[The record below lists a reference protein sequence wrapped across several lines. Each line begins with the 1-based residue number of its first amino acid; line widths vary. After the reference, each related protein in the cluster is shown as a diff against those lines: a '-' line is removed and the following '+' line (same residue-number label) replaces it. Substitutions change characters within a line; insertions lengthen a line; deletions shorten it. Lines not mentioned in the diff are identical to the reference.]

1 VRAAFGLA
9 ALSAGHLDSALSL
22 LKPME
27 MLAVGESNGW
37 GYRYELSRTIS
48 LAIHG
53 STEEAT
59 AALAATEKLRHPGWA
74 SLDYELG
81 RARAWVAA
89 SRGIL
94 SEAVSIALSAVET
107 ASANGQFAAEVIC
120 LQTATQLGKPADA
133 VRLRALTE
141 LVEGPRAPVA
151 TRFASAL
158 QSGDAGELSS
168 LSEAFEQLGDLV
180 AAIDA
185 AAYAA
190 ETYGRMQLRG
200 SASICAS
207 RAETLAQQ
215 CGGASTPALRRVTD
229 RSPLTDREREIA
241 ILLGEGLSSRQVAE
255 RLTLSVR
262 TIENHIYRAMAK
274 TGVTNRAELVK
285 LASRRTQRT

>member
-1 VRAAFGLA
+1 L
-9 ALSAGHLDSALSL
+9 
-22 LKPME
+22 
-27 MLAVGESNGW
+27 
-37 GYRYELSRTIS
+37 
-48 LAIHG
+48 
-53 STEEAT
+53 
-59 AALAATEKLRHPGWA
+59 
-74 SLDYELG
+74 
-81 RARAWVAA
+81 
-89 SRGIL
+89 
-94 SEAVSIALSAVET
+94 
-107 ASANGQFAAEVIC
+107 
-120 LQTATQLGKPADA
+120 
-133 VRLRALTE
+133 
-141 LVEGPRAPVA
+141 
-151 TRFASAL
+151 ASAL